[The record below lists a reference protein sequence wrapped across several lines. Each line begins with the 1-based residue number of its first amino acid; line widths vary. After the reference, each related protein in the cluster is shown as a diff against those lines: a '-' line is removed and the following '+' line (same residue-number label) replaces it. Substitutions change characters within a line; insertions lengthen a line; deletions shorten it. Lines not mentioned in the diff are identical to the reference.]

1 MGLAM
6 DKGRNGRGFT
16 LVELLVVVAI
26 IALLISIL
34 LPSLGVAKQLAQ
46 SADCSSN
53 TRSLGMAVQM
63 YVTES
68 NEYYPA
74 AWRAGAP
81 ESIAWCGA
89 YYTVGGVAYMDVTRG
104 PLWPYLKQKQITDC
118 PNFVPVKVKYAG
130 SGRISGFGINHQYV
144 AGSPEPDP
152 NNSGMA
158 PWGKPAKASQIRN
171 HAETILFADCGRFKS
186 GVLNEEVF
194 IYPRYK
200 YDGTSLNYA
209 TFHFRHRDKA
219 NANFCDG
226 HSEAVSP
233 LLLDPAGDGK
243 CGWMAND
250 IMDRD

>member
-1 MGLAM
+1 M

-26 IALLISIL
+26 IALLISVL

-74 AWRAGAP
+74 AWDVCAAP
-81 ESIAWCGA
+81 SIAWCGA

-104 PLWPYLKQKQITDC
+104 PLWPYLKQKQIAEC
-118 PNFVPVKVKYAG
+118 PTFTPAKLKYVG
-130 SGRISGFGINHQYV
+130 SGRISGFGINSQYV
-144 AGSPEPDP
+144 AGDP
-152 NNSGMA
+152 VVNPNDGYAGMTNYA
-158 PWGKPAKASQIRN
+158 RPARASQIKS
-171 HAETILFADCGRFKS
+171 HSQTILFADCARVKS
-186 GVLNEEVF
+186 GVINEEVF
-194 IYPRYK
+194 VYPRYK
-200 YDGTSLNYA
+200 SDGVSLNYA